1 MKSFSNTYIF
11 IFSTVMVT
19 IVAILLSF
27 VAEGLR
33 PAQEKNKEVEKKMDI
48 LRSVGKAERAGEVKD
63 KDVYIEEE
71 YSRYITGSYVIDT
84 AGKKKEGVDAFTVD
98 LKVELAK
105 PVQER
110 NLPVFVFTADDST
123 HKYIIPMRGT
133 GLWGPI
139 WGYVSFYEDFNTI
152 YGAIFDHKGETPGL
166 GAEINKNFFQ
176 VQFVNK
182 KIFDEKGNFVS
193 IRVLKGGAKPDDI
206 HAVDAISGGT
216 ITSVAVQTMMKNC
229 LGNYEYYFKNAK
241 TNQNE

>member
-1 MKSFSNTYIF
+1 MKSFSNIYIF
-11 IFSTVMVT
+11 VFSTVMVT

-27 VAEGLR
+27 VAESLR
-33 PAQEKNKEVEKKMDI
+33 PLQNKNKEVEKKMDI
-48 LRSVGKAERAGEVKD
+48 LRSVGKAERIGEVKD

-84 AGKKKEGVDAFTVD
+84 AGEKKEGADAFTVD

-105 PVQER
+105 PPQER

-166 GAEINKNFFQ
+166 GAEINKKFFQ
-176 VQFVNK
+176 VQFVDK

>member
-33 PAQEKNKEVEKKMDI
+33 PAQDKNKEVEKKKDI
-48 LRSVGKAERAGEVKD
+48 LRSVGKAEKIEEVKD
-63 KDVYIEEE
+63 KDTYIEEE

-84 AGKKKEGVDAFTVD
+84 AGEKKEGVDAFTVD

-105 PVQER
+105 PLQEM
-110 NLPVFVFTADDST
+110 NLPVFVFTSDDST
-123 HKYIIPMRGT
+123 HKYIIPMRGR

-139 WGYVSFYEDFNTI
+139 WGYISFYEDFNTI

-166 GAEINKNFFQ
+166 GAEINQKFFQ
-176 VQFVNK
+176 VQFIDK

-193 IRVLKGGAKPDDI
+193 VRVLKGGANPDDI

-216 ITSVAVQTMMKNC
+216 ITSVAVQAMMTNC
-229 LGNYEYYFKNAK
+229 LGNYEYYFKNANIK
-241 TNQNE
+241 KND

>member
-11 IFSTVMVT
+11 VFSTVMVT
-19 IVAILLSF
+19 LVAILLSF
-27 VAEGLR
+27 VAESLR
-33 PAQEKNKEVEKKMDI
+33 PIQDKNKEIEKKMDI
-48 LRSVGKAERAGEVKD
+48 LRSVGKAERIGEVKD
-63 KDVYIEEE
+63 RDVYIEEE

-105 PVQER
+105 PAQDM

-123 HKYIIPMRGT
+123 HKYIIPMRGR

-166 GAEINKNFFQ
+166 GAEINQKFFQ
-176 VQFVNK
+176 VQFVDK
-182 KIFDEKGNFVS
+182 KIFDDKGNFVS
-193 IRVLKGGAKPDDI
+193 VRVLKGGAKPDDI

-229 LGNYEYYFKNAK
+229 LGNYEYYFKNANIK
-241 TNQNE
+241 KND

>member
-48 LRSVGKAERAGEVKD
+48 LRSVGKAEKVNEVKD
-63 KDVYIEEE
+63 KNSYIEKE
-71 YSRYITGSYVIDT
+71 YSRYITKSYVIDT
-84 AGKKKEGVDAFTVD
+84 AGEKKEGVDAFTVD

-105 PVQER
+105 PVQEM

-123 HKYIIPMRGT
+123 HKYIIPMRGR

-166 GAEINKNFFQ
+166 GAEINQKFFQ
-176 VQFVNK
+176 VQFVDK

-193 IRVLKGGAKPDDI
+193 VRVLKGGAKPDDI

-216 ITSVAVQTMMKNC
+216 ITSVAVQAMMQNC
-229 LGNYEYYFKNAK
+229 LGKYEYYFKNVK
-241 TNQNE
+241 TNHNE

>member
-19 IVAILLSF
+19 LVAILLSF
-27 VAEGLR
+27 VAESLR
-33 PAQEKNKEVEKKMDI
+33 PLQNKNKEVEKKMDI
-48 LRSVGKAERAGEVKD
+48 LRSVGKAERIDEVKD
-63 KDVYIEEE
+63 RDVYIEEE

-84 AGKKKEGVDAFTVD
+84 AGEQKEGIDAFTVD

-105 PVQER
+105 PPQEM

-123 HKYIIPMRGT
+123 NKYIIPLRGK

-139 WGYVSFYEDFNTI
+139 WGYVSFYDDFNTI

-166 GAEINKNFFQ
+166 GAEISQPFFQ

-182 KIFDEKGNFVS
+182 KIIDDKGNFVS
-193 IRVLKGGAKPDDI
+193 VKVVKGGAKPDDLY
-206 HAVDAISGGT
+206 AVDAISGGT
-216 ITSVAVQTMMKNC
+216 ITSVGVQAMMMDC
-229 LGNYEYYFKNAK
+229 LGNYEIYFKNAK
-241 TNQNE
+241 TNQND

>member
-1 MKSFSNTYIF
+1 
-11 IFSTVMVT
+11 
-19 IVAILLSF
+19 VAILLSF

>member
-27 VAEGLR
+27 VAEELR
-33 PAQEKNKEVEKKMDI
+33 PIQNKNKEAEKKLDI
-48 LRSVGKAERAGEVKD
+48 LKSVGKAEKIGEVKD
-63 KDVYIEEE
+63 RSTYIEEE
-71 YSRYITGSYVIDT
+71 YSRYITTSYVINSS
-84 AGKKKEGVDAFTVD
+84 GEKKEGVDAFNVN

-105 PVQER
+105 PPQEM

-123 HKYIIPMRGT
+123 HKYIIPMRGR

-152 YGAIFDHKGETPGL
+152 YGAVFAHEKETPGL
-166 GAEINKNFFQ
+166 GAEINQPFFQ
-176 VQFVNK
+176 VQFKEK
-182 KIFDEKGNFVS
+182 KILDGQGNFISVK
-193 IRVLKGGAKPDDI
+193 VVKGGAKPDDV

-216 ITSVAVQTMMKNC
+216 ITSTAVQEMMTNC
-229 LGNYEYYFKNAK
+229 LGNYEMYIKNVNR
-241 TNQNE
+241 NQE